1 MKKIHLMGLA
11 MFAVFAFGAIAASS
25 AFAEDRWLID
35 GTGVTTLTS
44 VQTSGT
50 LILTDTKAPL
60 VGEAAAECSAILDG
74 TVGPAGEDEIT
85 EVLTLAG
92 VAYGHDNANSELENA
107 GVACTNVKNCP
118 GALVWVFGLP
128 WLTQLELVS
137 TTFVDDFTSD
147 NTAKLLGYELE
158 CSEQLGKPV
167 DLCTQALF
175 VATLE
180 NMGAPEN
187 DVLGTVNEPN
197 KADCTLGGAASGST
211 VSGEAGLTSTLDE
224 LTLAVS

>member
-35 GTGVTTLTS
+35 EVGVTTLTS
-44 VQTSGT
+44 VQTSGK
-50 LILTDTKAPL
+50 LILTDLKAPL
-60 VGEAAAECSAILDG
+60 VGEAAAECSGILDG

-85 EVLTLAG
+85 EVLTFAG
-92 VAYGHDNANSELENA
+92 VAYGKDNANNELEGTGA
-107 GVACTNVKNCP
+107 ACTNVKNCP

-128 WLTQLELVS
+128 WLTQLELEGS
-137 TTFVDDFTSD
+137 IFVDDFISD
-147 NTAKLLGYELE
+147 NTVKLLGYELE

-167 DLCTQALF
+167 DLCTQPLF
-175 VATLE
+175 KATLE

-187 DVLGTVNEPN
+187 DVLGTINEQGQAN
-197 KADCTLGGAASGST
+197 CSLGGVGAGDT